1 MWCSYL
7 HINPKQ
13 YICLKMNI
21 CIHNLCFL
29 WGMFGSKKK
38 DYGKTDDDQ
47 DWSSFM
53 SVYSL

>member
-1 MWCSYL
+1 
-7 HINPKQ
+7 
-13 YICLKMNI
+13 MNI

-47 DWSSFM
+47 D
-53 SVYSL
+53 